1 MPLPTNVLRFSKIID
16 DASLIPIAPLLLTQ
30 NSRLK
35 AIRVAGVIAHCVWFL
50 PGVYLWIAVVV
61 LLAIPAMIQDA

>member
-1 MPLPTNVLRFSKIID
+1 MPLPANVLRFSKIID
-16 DASLIPIAPLLLTQ
+16 DAGLIPIAPLLLTQ